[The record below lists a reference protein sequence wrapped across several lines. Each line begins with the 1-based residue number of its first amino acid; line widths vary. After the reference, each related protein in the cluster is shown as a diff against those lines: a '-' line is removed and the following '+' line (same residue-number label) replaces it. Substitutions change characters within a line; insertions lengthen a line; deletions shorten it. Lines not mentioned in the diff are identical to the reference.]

1 MTDAPRERPLSPH
14 TSIWRWH
21 LTMATSILHRA
32 SGCALYG
39 GGLILAIW
47 AMTLAAGPEAYG
59 TVENRIHRSDDS
71 EQHLRRAN
79 IGCRALAADVL
90 LARLQRQP
98 VGAIAARIHRN
109 ADEAAGKAPL
119 VFVSSGHIGRVRA
132 AVAHRHAVTLH
143 GPDRDIRAHLTGW
156 FQKRER

>member
-14 TSIWRWH
+14 TTIWRWH

-59 TVENRIHRSDDS
+59 TFKAVMGSFPGKIVMFGLTLATFYHLAKGI
-71 EQHLRRAN
+71 QHLIWDAGHGYN
-79 IGCRALAADVL
+79 LKTATM
-90 LARLQRQP
+90 
-98 VGAIAARIHRN
+98 GAIATVAFAI
-109 ADEAAGKAPL
+109 AATLA
-119 VFVSSGHIGRVRA
+119 VWIIA
-132 AVAHRHAVTLH
+132 AM
-143 GPDRDIRAHLTGW
+143 TGAL
-156 FQKRER
+156 

>member
-14 TSIWRWH
+14 TTIWRWH

-59 TVENRIHRSDDS
+59 IFKAVMGSFPGKIVMFGLTLATFYHLAKGV
-71 EQHLRRAN
+71 QHLIWDTGHGYNLKTATM
-79 IGCRALAADVL
+79 
-90 LARLQRQP
+90 
-98 VGAIAARIHRN
+98 GAIATIAFAI
-109 ADEAAGKAPL
+109 AATLA
-119 VFVSSGHIGRVRA
+119 VWIIA
-132 AVAHRHAVTLH
+132 AM
-143 GPDRDIRAHLTGW
+143 TGAL
-156 FQKRER
+156 

>member
-14 TSIWRWH
+14 TTIWRWH

-59 TVENRIHRSDDS
+59 TFKAVMGSFPGKIVMFALTLATFYHLAKGI
-71 EQHLRRAN
+71 QHLIWDAGHGYN
-79 IGCRALAADVL
+79 LKTATM
-90 LARLQRQP
+90 
-98 VGAIAARIHRN
+98 GAIATIAFAI
-109 ADEAAGKAPL
+109 AATLA
-119 VFVSSGHIGRVRA
+119 VWIIA
-132 AVAHRHAVTLH
+132 AM
-143 GPDRDIRAHLTGW
+143 TGAL
-156 FQKRER
+156 

>member
-14 TSIWRWH
+14 TTIWRWH

-59 TVENRIHRSDDS
+59 TLKAVMGSFPGKIVMFGLTLATFYHLAKGI
-71 EQHLRRAN
+71 QHLIWDAGHGYN
-79 IGCRALAADVL
+79 LKTATM
-90 LARLQRQP
+90 
-98 VGAIAARIHRN
+98 GAIATIAFAI
-109 ADEAAGKAPL
+109 AATLA
-119 VFVSSGHIGRVRA
+119 VWIIA
-132 AVAHRHAVTLH
+132 AM
-143 GPDRDIRAHLTGW
+143 TGAL
-156 FQKRER
+156 

>member
-14 TSIWRWH
+14 TTIWRWH

-59 TVENRIHRSDDS
+59 TFKAVMGSFPGKIVMFGLTLAAFYHLAKGV
-71 EQHLRRAN
+71 QHLIWDAGHGYN
-79 IGCRALAADVL
+79 LKTATM
-90 LARLQRQP
+90 
-98 VGAIAARIHRN
+98 GAIATIAFAI
-109 ADEAAGKAPL
+109 AATLA
-119 VFVSSGHIGRVRA
+119 VWIIA
-132 AVAHRHAVTLH
+132 AM
-143 GPDRDIRAHLTGW
+143 TGAL
-156 FQKRER
+156 

>member
-14 TSIWRWH
+14 TTIWRWH

-59 TVENRIHRSDDS
+59 TFKAVMGSFPGKIVMFALTLATFYHLAKGI
-71 EQHLRRAN
+71 QHLIWDAGHGYN
-79 IGCRALAADVL
+79 LKTATM
-90 LARLQRQP
+90 
-98 VGAIAARIHRN
+98 GAIATIA
-109 ADEAAGKAPL
+109 
-119 VFVSSGHIGRVRA
+119 F
-132 AVAHRHAVTLH
+132 AVAATLAVW
-143 GPDRDIRAHLTGW
+143 IIAAMTGAL
-156 FQKRER
+156 

>member
-14 TSIWRWH
+14 TTIWRWH

-59 TVENRIHRSDDS
+59 TFKAVMGSFPGKIVMFGLTLATFYHLAKGI
-71 EQHLRRAN
+71 QHLIWDAGHGYN
-79 IGCRALAADVL
+79 LKTATM
-90 LARLQRQP
+90 
-98 VGAIAARIHRN
+98 GAIATIAFAI
-109 ADEAAGKAPL
+109 AATIA
-119 VFVSSGHIGRVRA
+119 VWIIA
-132 AVAHRHAVTLH
+132 AM
-143 GPDRDIRAHLTGW
+143 TGAL
-156 FQKRER
+156 

>member
-14 TSIWRWH
+14 TTIWRWH

-59 TVENRIHRSDDS
+59 TFKAVMGSFPGKIVMFGLTLATFYHLAKGI
-71 EQHLRRAN
+71 QHLIWDAGHGYN
-79 IGCRALAADVL
+79 LKTATM
-90 LARLQRQP
+90 
-98 VGAIAARIHRN
+98 GAIATIA
-109 ADEAAGKAPL
+109 
-119 VFVSSGHIGRVRA
+119 F
-132 AVAHRHAVTLH
+132 AVAATLAVW
-143 GPDRDIRAHLTGW
+143 IIAAMTGAL
-156 FQKRER
+156 

>member
-14 TSIWRWH
+14 TTIWRWH

-59 TVENRIHRSDDS
+59 TFKAVMGSPLGKVVLFGLTLSTFYHLAKGV
-71 EQHLRRAN
+71 QHLIWDAGTGYN
-79 IGCRALAADVL
+79 LKTATMGSIAVIAF
-90 LARLQRQP
+90 
-98 VGAIAARIHRN
+98 AIAATLAVWFI
-109 ADEAAGKAPL
+109 AAM
-119 VFVSSGHIGRVRA
+119 
-132 AVAHRHAVTLH
+132 
-143 GPDRDIRAHLTGW
+143 TGAL
-156 FQKRER
+156 

>member
-59 TVENRIHRSDDS
+59 TFKAIMGSFPGKIVMFGLTLATFYHLAKGI
-71 EQHLRRAN
+71 QHLIWDAGHGYN
-79 IGCRALAADVL
+79 LKTATM
-90 LARLQRQP
+90 
-98 VGAIAARIHRN
+98 GAIATIAFAI
-109 ADEAAGKAPL
+109 AATLA
-119 VFVSSGHIGRVRA
+119 VWIIA
-132 AVAHRHAVTLH
+132 AM
-143 GPDRDIRAHLTGW
+143 TGAL
-156 FQKRER
+156 

>member
-21 LTMATSILHRA
+21 LTMATSILHRV

-59 TVENRIHRSDDS
+59 TFKAVMGSFPGKIVMFALTLAVFYHLAKGV
-71 EQHLRRAN
+71 QHLIWDTGHGYKLETAN
-79 IGCRALAADVL
+79 M
-90 LARLQRQP
+90 
-98 VGAIAARIHRN
+98 GAMVTIAFAIVATIVVWIIAAM
-109 ADEAAGKAPL
+109 
-119 VFVSSGHIGRVRA
+119 
-132 AVAHRHAVTLH
+132 
-143 GPDRDIRAHLTGW
+143 TGAL
-156 FQKRER
+156 

>member
-14 TSIWRWH
+14 TTIWRWH

-59 TVENRIHRSDDS
+59 TFKAIMGSFPGKIVMFGLTLATFYHLAKGI
-71 EQHLRRAN
+71 QHLIWDAGHGYN
-79 IGCRALAADVL
+79 LKTATM
-90 LARLQRQP
+90 
-98 VGAIAARIHRN
+98 GAIATIAFAI
-109 ADEAAGKAPL
+109 AATLA
-119 VFVSSGHIGRVRA
+119 VWIIA
-132 AVAHRHAVTLH
+132 AM
-143 GPDRDIRAHLTGW
+143 TGAL
-156 FQKRER
+156 

>member
-21 LTMATSILHRA
+21 LTMATSILHRV

-59 TVENRIHRSDDS
+59 TFKAVMGSFPGKIVMFALTLAVFYHLAKGV
-71 EQHLRRAN
+71 QHLIWDTGHGYKLETAN
-79 IGCRALAADVL
+79 MGAMITIAFAIVATIVVWILAAMT
-90 LARLQRQP
+90 
-98 VGAIAARIHRN
+98 GA
-109 ADEAAGKAPL
+109 L
-119 VFVSSGHIGRVRA
+119 
-132 AVAHRHAVTLH
+132 
-143 GPDRDIRAHLTGW
+143 
-156 FQKRER
+156 

>member
-14 TSIWRWH
+14 TTIWRWH

-59 TVENRIHRSDDS
+59 TFKAVMGSFPGKIVMFALTLATFYHLAKGV
-71 EQHLRRAN
+71 QHLIWDAGHGYN
-79 IGCRALAADVL
+79 LKTATM
-90 LARLQRQP
+90 
-98 VGAIAARIHRN
+98 GAIATVAFAI
-109 ADEAAGKAPL
+109 AATLA
-119 VFVSSGHIGRVRA
+119 VWIIA
-132 AVAHRHAVTLH
+132 AM
-143 GPDRDIRAHLTGW
+143 TGAL
-156 FQKRER
+156 